1 MKQLKPTSGSKVTVC
16 KNYQSMPSAK
26 NADIRTRYDESEQL
40 PPLKFTAES
49 HVVTMDKISCKM
61 PCIPI
66 TDMAIKKENTFIN
79 MPEEEILD
87 GKFIEKE
94 TGVDVI
100 KIGDKFNKTIQLSN
114 FKVEILSIIK
124 CISLTEEKTFYKIKI
139 FNETTNE
146 IIDIEQK
153 KYFNLYAELAKAHA
167 EFRLYADSN
176 KSTGLFREYLSII
189 YQRKKSFLKIKNFY
203 EFSGWIKEKN
213 HIWYI
218 SGSDENC
225 NSKRKIAYLKNV
237 NWQNIFANGWRV
249 LNLSVDKR
257 VVLPLFLQMRIGYT
271 AKLFEDAGL
280 PVQYIFNIIGATG
293 SKKTAV
299 AKILYCLFDMTDGI
313 NFTATDRAIEIYAEK
328 CHDATVLLDDLY
340 SVKEKT
346 VLDKMH
352 RFLRIYADGIG
363 RVRSVNSGTEIERM
377 DTRYAVVITAESM
390 LDGLQQSAK
399 LRNFV
404 VRVRKDTF
412 NDNVLRQFQIEA
424 KEATFEERLN
434 SLEIYFSAYIR
445 FLESNYAQIV
455 KEIIN
460 FQPPAMK
467 LKFARQATIYKIL
480 SFQAKIILDFG
491 KVCGFFTD
499 IDVQCLWDEWIS
511 ILQSVMLENQYLCNQ
526 EEPYRLFLETVMQ
539 SYAQKIIQICNSK
552 SEYELTAKFSYGYI
566 EQNILKL
573 EPNKIF
579 DYVMTYYSHIGRGFS
594 ATLNDIISILY
605 EKGVVDAYEQKNHKA
620 KMLKSVVINGIKTK
634 FLCLKMDK
642 IKQILESEGDC

>member
-1 MKQLKPTSGSKVTVC
+1 MRKLKPTAGSKVTVC

-26 NADIRTRYDESEQL
+26 NADIRTQYDESEQL

-124 CISLTEEKTFYKIKI
+124 CISLTKEKTFYKIKI
-139 FNETTNE
+139 FNETTSE
-146 IIDIEQK
+146 IIDIEQE

-176 KSTGLFREYLSII
+176 KSIGLFREYLSII

-257 VVLPLFLQMRIGYT
+257 VVLPLFLQMHIGYT

-363 RVRSVNSGTEIERM
+363 RVRSVNAGKDIERT
-377 DTRYAVVITAESM
+377 DTRYAVVVTAESIP
-390 LDGLQQSAK
+390 DGLQQSAK
-399 LRNFV
+399 LRNFI

-412 NDNVLRQFQIEA
+412 NNDVLRQFQIEA
-424 KEATFEERLN
+424 KEAIFEGKLN
-434 SLEIYFSAYIR
+434 SLEIYVSTYIR
-445 FLESNYAQIV
+445 FLESNYVRIV
-455 KEIIN
+455 KEMIN
-460 FQPPAMK
+460 FQPPEIN
-467 LKFARQATIYKIL
+467 LKFARQTTIYKIL
-480 SFQAKIILDFG
+480 SFQAKLILDFG
-491 KVCGFFTD
+491 RTCGFFTD
-499 IDVQCLWDEWIS
+499 IKVQQLWDEWIS
-511 ILQSVMLENQYLCNQ
+511 ILQNLIIENQYLCNQ
-526 EEPYRLFLETVMQ
+526 EEPYRLFLEALMQ

-552 SEYELTAKFSYGYI
+552 SEYELTAKFSYGYM

-573 EPNKIF
+573 DPDKIF
-579 DYVMTYYSHIGRGFS
+579 EYVMTYYSHIGRGFS

>member
-1 MKQLKPTSGSKVTVC
+1 MRKLKPTAGSKVTIC

-100 KIGDKFNKTIQLSN
+100 KIGDKFNKTIRLSN

-124 CISLTEEKTFYKIKI
+124 CISLTKEKTFYKIKI
-139 FNETTNE
+139 FNETTSE
-146 IIDIEQK
+146 IIDVEQE

-167 EFRLYADSN
+167 EFRLYSDSY
-176 KSTGLFREYLSII
+176 KSAGLFREYLSAV
-189 YQRKKSFLKIKNFY
+189 YQRKKNFLKINNFY
-203 EFSGWIKEKN
+203 EFSGWIN
-213 HIWYI
+213 DSNSIRYI

-225 NSKRKIAYLKNV
+225 DSKRKIAYLKNV
-237 NWQNIFANGWRV
+237 NWKNIFANAWRV
-249 LNLSVDKR
+249 LSLSLDKQ
-257 VVLPLFLQMRIGYT
+257 VVLPLFLQMHIGYT

-280 PVQYIFNIIGATG
+280 PVQYVFNIIGTTG

-299 AKILYCLFDMTDGI
+299 AKILYCLFDMNDGI

-340 SVKEKT
+340 SVKEKS

-377 DTRYAVVITAESM
+377 DTRYAVVVTAESM

>member
-1 MKQLKPTSGSKVTVC
+1 MGKLKPTAGSKVTIC

-40 PPLKFTAES
+40 PPLKFTAEG

-100 KIGDKFNKTIQLSN
+100 KIGDKFNKTIRLSN

-124 CISLTEEKTFYKIKI
+124 CISLTKEKTFYKIKI
-139 FNETTNE
+139 FNETTSE
-146 IIDIEQK
+146 IIDVEQE

-167 EFRLYADSN
+167 EFRLYSDSY
-176 KSTGLFREYLSII
+176 KSAGLFREYLSAV
-189 YQRKKSFLKIKNFY
+189 YQRKKNFLKINNFY
-203 EFSGWIKEKN
+203 EFSGWIN
-213 HIWYI
+213 DSNSIRYI

-225 NSKRKIAYLKNV
+225 DSKRKIAYLKNV
-237 NWQNIFANGWRV
+237 NWKNIFANAWRV
-249 LNLSVDKR
+249 LSLSLDKQ
-257 VVLPLFLQMRIGYT
+257 VVLPLFLQMHIGYT

-280 PVQYIFNIIGATG
+280 PVQYVFNIIGTTG

-299 AKILYCLFDMTDGI
+299 AKILYCLFDMNDGI

-340 SVKEKT
+340 SVKEKS

-377 DTRYAVVITAESM
+377 DTRYAVVVTAESM

-434 SLEIYFSAYIR
+434 SLEIYLSAYIR

-526 EEPYRLFLETVMQ
+526 EEPYRLFLEALMQ

-594 ATLNDIISILY
+594 ATSNDVISVLY
-605 EKGVVDAYEQKNHKA
+605 EKGVIDAYEQKNHKA
-620 KMLKSVVINGIKTK
+620 KMLKTVVINGVKSK
-634 FLCLKMDK
+634 FLCLKIDE
-642 IKQILESEGDC
+642 IKNILESEGDY

>member
-1 MKQLKPTSGSKVTVC
+1 MRKLKPTAGSKVTIC

-100 KIGDKFNKTIQLSN
+100 KIGDKFNKTIRLSN

-124 CISLTEEKTFYKIKI
+124 CISLTKEKTFYKIKI
-139 FNETTNE
+139 FNETTSE
-146 IIDIEQK
+146 IIDVEQE

-167 EFRLYADSN
+167 EFRLYSDSY
-176 KSTGLFREYLSII
+176 KSAGLFREYLSAV
-189 YQRKKSFLKIKNFY
+189 YQRKKNFLKINNFY
-203 EFSGWIKEKN
+203 EFSGWIN
-213 HIWYI
+213 DSNSIRYI

-225 NSKRKIAYLKNV
+225 DSKRKIAYLKNV
-237 NWQNIFANGWRV
+237 NWKNIFANAWRV
-249 LNLSVDKR
+249 LSLSADKH
-257 VVLPLFLQMRIGYT
+257 VVLPLFLQMHIGYT

-280 PVQYIFNIIGATG
+280 PVQYVFNIIGTTG

-299 AKILYCLFDMTDGI
+299 AKILYCLFDMNDGI

-340 SVKEKT
+340 SVKEKS

-377 DTRYAVVITAESM
+377 DTRYAVVVTAESM

-434 SLEIYFSAYIR
+434 SLEIYLSAYIR

-526 EEPYRLFLETVMQ
+526 EEPYRLFLEAVMQ

-566 EQNILKL
+566 EQNILKF
-573 EPNKIF
+573 EPDKIF
-579 DYVMTYYSHIGRGFS
+579 EYVMTYYSHIGRGFS

-620 KMLKSVVINGIKTK
+620 KMLKSVVLNGIKTK

-642 IKQILESEGDC
+642 IKQILENEGDC